1 MVRRVSGW
9 VVMVRCGLVVLR
21 KYGSFID
28 NLRIYVRGGSGGMGL
43 LRLGGEGGKG
53 GDVWFVAQDGV
64 TLKKIKDKYPD
75 KRFVAGVGAN
85 SSIRSL
91 KGTKGNDCEIHAPVG
106 ISITNDDGE
115 VIGELNKKGDRV
127 IVAHGGRGGSFATN
141 FLPSKGQSRII
152 RMDLKLVAD
161 IGLVGFPNAGKSSLL
176 SQLSHA
182 KPKIADYSFTTMRPE
197 IGKLMYSDYKQ
208 VSAADLP
215 GLIEGAH
222 LNKGMGHK
230 FLKHVERTK
239 QLLFVV
245 DVTGFQLSYKTPLRT
260 AFEAIQLLTK
270 ELELYKVELLSKPA
284 LLAVNKM
291 DLENAEEKFKE
302 LMQQLQQPQA
312 FYHLLPE
319 EMVPLRPVQF
329 NHIIPVSASTEYG
342 IEELKN
348 CIRKSLDVQDDVENE
363 QYHLEKLQ
371 SLRLNTFKCT

>member
-1 MVRRVSGW
+1 
-9 VVMVRCGLVVLR
+9 
-21 KYGSFID
+21 
-28 NLRIYVRGGSGGMGL
+28 MGL

-53 GDVWFVAQDGV
+53 GDVWIVAQDGI
-64 TLKKIKDKYPD
+64 TMKKLKDKYPD

-91 KGTKGNDCEIHAPVG
+91 KGRIGTDCEIHAPVG

-115 VIGELNKKGDRV
+115 IIGELNKKGDRV
-127 IVAHGGRGGSFATN
+127 IVAHGGRGGSFTTN

-182 KPKIADYSFTTMRPE
+182 KPKIADYPFTTMRPE

-208 VSAADLP
+208 ISVADLP

-245 DVTGFQLSYKTPLRT
+245 DVTGFQLSSKTPLRS
-260 AFEAIQLLTK
+260 AFEAVQLLSK

-291 DLENAEEKFKE
+291 DLENAEEKFKV
-302 LMQQLQQPQA
+302 LVQQLQQPQA

-319 EMVPLRPVQF
+319 EMTPLRPVQF
-329 NHIIPVSASTEYG
+329 NHIIPVSASTKYG

-348 CIRKSLDVQDDVENE
+348 CIRKALDDQDDLENE
-363 QYHLEKLQ
+363 QYRFEKQQ
-371 SLRLNTFKCT
+371 SLRSNTSKYI

>member
-1 MVRRVSGW
+1 
-9 VVMVRCGLVVLR
+9 MVRCGLSVLS

-53 GDVWFVAQDGV
+53 GDVWVVAQDGMS
-64 TLKKIKDKYPD
+64 LKKIKDKYPS

-91 KGTKGNDCEIHAPVG
+91 KGVKGNGCEIHAPVG
-106 ISITNDDGE
+106 ISITNDDGQ

-127 IVAHGGRGGSFATN
+127 IVAHGGRGGSFMTN

-161 IGLVGFPNAGKSSLL
+161 VGLVGFPNAGKSSLL

-182 KPKIADYSFTTMRPE
+182 KPKIADYPFTTMRPE

-208 VSAADLP
+208 ISVADLP
-215 GLIEGAH
+215 GLVEGAH

-245 DVTGFQLSYKTPLRT
+245 DVTGFQLSYKAPFRT

-270 ELELYKVELLSKPA
+270 ELELYKAELLSKPA

-302 LMQQLQQPQA
+302 LMQQLQKPEA

-319 EMVPLRPVQF
+319 KVTPIRPVQF
-329 NHIIPVSASTEYG
+329 HHIIPVSASTKYG

-348 CIRKSLDVQDDVENE
+348 CIRKSLDDQDDLENE
-363 QYHLEKLQ
+363 QHRLEKLQ
-371 SLRLNTFKCT
+371 SLHSSTFKCT

>member
-1 MVRRVSGW
+1 
-9 VVMVRCGLVVLR
+9 MVRCGLAALR
-21 KYGSFID
+21 RYGNFID

-53 GDVWFVAQDGV
+53 GDVWVVAQDGI

-91 KGTKGNDCEIHAPVG
+91 KGAKGNDCEIYAPVG
-106 ISITNDDGE
+106 VSVTNDDGK
-115 VIGELNKKGDRV
+115 VIGELNNKGDRV
-127 IVAHGGRGGSFATN
+127 IVARGGHGGSFVTN
-141 FLPSKGQSRII
+141 FLPSKGQSRVLRI
-152 RMDLKLVAD
+152 DLKLVAD
-161 IGLVGFPNAGKSSLL
+161 VGLVGFPNAGKSTLL

-182 KPKIADYSFTTMRPE
+182 KPKIADYPFTTMRPE

-208 VSAADLP
+208 VSVADLP

-302 LMQQLQQPQA
+302 LMQQLQQPQEI
-312 FYHLLPE
+312 FNSLPK
-319 EMVPLRPVQF
+319 EMIPRQPIQF
-329 NHIIPVSASTEYG
+329 KHIIAVSASTRYG

-348 CIRKSLDVQDDVENE
+348 DIRKSLDDQDDLENE
-363 QYHLEKLQ
+363 QYHFEKLQ
-371 SLRLNTFKCT
+371 SLRSSTFKST